1 MMAGPLHSLGRI
13 VPLITGSD
21 VSVTLNELRPKGM
34 GYNFVNGLNDPAG
47 SGRYRML
54 WGSVDRGDEV

>member
-1 MMAGPLHSLGRI
+1 MMAGPLHCLGGI
-13 VPLITGSD
+13 VSQITGSD

-54 WGSVDRGDEV
+54 RNSDNRSDEV